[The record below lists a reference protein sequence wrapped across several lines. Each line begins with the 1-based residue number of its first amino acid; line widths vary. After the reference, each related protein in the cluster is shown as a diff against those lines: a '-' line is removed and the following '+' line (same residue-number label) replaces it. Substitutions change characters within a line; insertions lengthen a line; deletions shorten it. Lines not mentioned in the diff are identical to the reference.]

1 MSDEDILKIL
11 KKFSDVLEIGNIF
24 TYILRW
30 LGWSIVKALA
40 WMVDGLEGVTDDVL
54 SVADFFKSKEITD
67 FLSKIQPG
75 LWIILA
81 LSLCFLGYQL
91 IFNKKFN
98 REHVLIN
105 IVIAITVIMLLGQGM
120 KKADDFSDAA
130 RKVAQLK
137 DSGGSTADK
146 VIKDNLTDISLYDDK
161 EWKST
166 KLKEKNKIPKKNI
179 QYIDITEKI
188 DKNFEPKKGEK
199 LSKTGKKVLEKKLAM
214 DAEGNEGIADLKN
227 GWFDF
232 FPEQYYRWQ
241 WDYWTML
248 ITLLVT
254 GATLLFISIKL
265 SKLIFELAFNHI
277 LASILAYADIAS
289 GQKLK
294 EVLKNIGSTFFIF
307 IMVFVSMR
315 VYLNYTAYISEHL
328 NGVAFIIALIA
339 GSLAVIDGPV
349 MCERIFGIDAGL
361 KSGWGLVAG
370 GYAIAKSANGAMGGI
385 GNLISKGAGGLGS
398 VAMNTGAGLAGAV
411 AGMAGS
417 KSIGQENKGPS
428 LNDQMKGS
436 DGSGKANGDKA
447 TGGGIMQKLGENGK
461 LDVAQPGSKD
471 GKSTLQDEMNKD
483 RLSKGKNT
491 EGNGLVDANG
501 KSNVKPGSLQEEMSK
516 DSKNQMNKPNAN
528 IKGESLSS
536 LQDEMRETGTAGA
549 DIKSAGNDEA
559 ASSLQDEMRETG
571 AAGADIKSAGN
582 DEAASSLQD
591 EMKETGAAGA
601 DIKSAGNDEAAS
613 SLQDEMKETG
623 AAGADIKSAG
633 NDEAANSLQDEM
645 KETGAAGEDMGSPNG
660 VSHEYPSS
668 LQEDANESSPQA
680 GGNNTPSPVSS
691 SVKDMSSASI
701 ESANKPKSQTV
712 NVNQGGTVQPSKVS
726 TSEIPL
732 PNHARTEQRT
742 IGEYTRDKFRERIN
756 NSPRIQ
762 SMKRSYHLSKNTVQ
776 SLRNGKDK
784 SSGLMNKNNF
794 NSNSQQPNLH
804 DMGSRDE

>member
-528 IKGESLSS
+528 IKGESL
-536 LQDEMRETGTAGA
+536 
-549 DIKSAGNDEA
+549 
-559 ASSLQDEMRETG
+559 
-571 AAGADIKSAGN
+571 
-582 DEAASSLQD
+582 
-591 EMKETGAAGA
+591 
-601 DIKSAGNDEAAS
+601 
-613 SLQDEMKETG
+613 
-623 AAGADIKSAG
+623 
-633 NDEAANSLQDEM
+633 
-645 KETGAAGEDMGSPNG
+645 
-660 VSHEYPSS
+660 
-668 LQEDANESSPQA
+668 
-680 GGNNTPSPVSS
+680 
-691 SVKDMSSASI
+691 
-701 ESANKPKSQTV
+701 
-712 NVNQGGTVQPSKVS
+712 
-726 TSEIPL
+726 
-732 PNHARTEQRT
+732 
-742 IGEYTRDKFRERIN
+742 
-756 NSPRIQ
+756 
-762 SMKRSYHLSKNTVQ
+762 
-776 SLRNGKDK
+776 
-784 SSGLMNKNNF
+784 
-794 NSNSQQPNLH
+794 
-804 DMGSRDE
+804 

>member
-461 LDVAQPGSKD
+461 LDVTQPGSKD

-536 LQDEMRETGTAGA
+536 LQDEMRETGAAGA
-549 DIKSAGNDEA
+549 NIKSAGNDEA

-591 EMKETGAAGA
+591 EMRETGAAGA
-601 DIKSAGNDEAAS
+601 DIKSTGNDEAAS
-613 SLQDEMKETG
+613 SLQDEMRETG
-623 AAGADIKSAG
+623 AAESV
-633 NDEAANSLQDEM
+633 
-645 KETGAAGEDMGSPNG
+645 MGSTNG

-668 LQEDANESSPQA
+668 LQEDANESSPQV

-691 SVKDMSSASI
+691 SVKDKSSTSI
-701 ESANKPKSQTV
+701 ESVNKPKSQTV
-712 NVNQGGTVQPSKVS
+712 NINQGGTVQPS

-732 PNHARTEQRT
+732 PNYARTEQRT

-762 SMKRSYHLSKNTVQ
+762 SMKKSYHLSKNTVQ

-784 SSGLMNKNNF
+784 SSGLMNKNNL
-794 NSNSQQPNLH
+794 NSNSQQSNLH
-804 DMGSRDE
+804 DIGSRDE